1 MIPSILVLAGSITF
15 LVASIG
21 LFRFPDAFTRLHA
34 ATVAT
39 AFGTLLLVVGAALRF
54 PNPSSLALLAAT
66 LFLVFL
72 TAPLA
77 CHAIT
82 RRVSDPRS
90 ATNPNTTSV
99 GDESEHPK

>member
-1 MIPSILVLAGSITF
+1 MISSVLVLAGSITF

-21 LFRFPDAFTRLHA
+21 LFRFPDAFTRLHS

-39 AFGTLLLVVGAALRF
+39 ALGTLLLVIGAAIRF

-82 RRVSDPRS
+82 RRVAD
-90 ATNPNTTSV
+90 TQTTPNENTSPV
-99 GDESEHPK
+99 DQEHEPTD